1 MKASLKIAALL
12 IVAAAVVLVL
22 FLLKEASK
30 PESAIIAVE
39 RKKLADAIDKNRAE
53 HDPVYARTVEEK
65 LQFLDYRRAIACNSE
80 NKPDAAIA
88 VLKSLI
94 SNEEAKSQHGITRRF
109 RSYANEA
116 RYYEALAASFELKHD
131 ENGAKTAALKRE
143 ELLAKASELRKREER
158 EEGRS
163 VGLNAQ

>member
-12 IVAAAVVLVL
+12 IVAGVVVLVL
-22 FLLKEASK
+22 VLKEASK
-30 PESAIIAVE
+30 PESVIIAGE
-39 RKKLADAIDKNRAE
+39 RKKFADSIDKNRAGNE
-53 HDPVYARTVEEK
+53 PIYARNIEEK
-65 LQFLDYRRAIACNSE
+65 LQFLDYRLAIAYNSE
-80 NKPDAAIA
+80 NKPNEAIA

-94 SNEEAKSQHGITRRF
+94 SNEEAKSQRGITRRS

-116 RYYEALAASFELKHD
+116 RYYEALTASFELKHD
-131 ENGAKTAALKRE
+131 EDGAKTAALKRE
-143 ELLAKASELRKREER
+143 ELLTKASELRKREER

>member
-1 MKASLKIAALL
+1 MKTYLKT
-12 IVAAAVVLVL
+12 AAVLVIAGVIVLIL
-22 FLLKEASK
+22 FLMKEASS
-30 PESAIIAVE
+30 PESAIIGGE
-39 RKKLADAIDKNRAE
+39 RKKLADSIDKNRAE
-53 HDPVYARTVEEK
+53 NDPIYARQVEEK
-65 LQFLDYRRAIACNSE
+65 LQFLDYRQAIAYNSE
-80 NKPDAAIA
+80 NKPDKAIA

-94 SNEEAKSQHGITRRF
+94 SNEEAKPQRGITRRS

-131 ENGAKTAALKRE
+131 DDGAKKATRNRE